1 MSTRTPAS
9 AEHASRAA
17 IGQRVKDLRQRRGMT
32 LRNLASGLMVSSA
45 TVSAIENGHTG
56 LSAVRLGEVA
66 ALLGVSVE
74 ELDASPSGSSPG
86 SWRSGA
92 MTPDSEDSKTNG
104 LEVTAVLPVVRPFDW
119 RHYPPLVLDPPL
131 AAALSSFLDL
141 GYHGA
146 TMRHIAQRAGLS
158 VPGIYHYYPSKR
170 EMLVAILDLTM
181 DDLIRRSS
189 AARDQGVG
197 PVERFTLLVECLALY
212 HTPSPRAGVR
222 RGERDTQPSSPAAR
236 AGGRHPARAAAHGR
250 RRGSGRGSK
259 RRLPHR
265 TPPRSGS
272 GGCHDAH
279 RAPAVVLRGGTD
291 QRRGCRAPV
300 CGVRPGPGP
309 LPALPEWAA
318 CRRTKQLVSM
328 GPLSTRPAR

>member
-1 MSTRTPAS
+1 M
-9 AEHASRAA
+9 
-17 IGQRVKDLRQRRGMT
+17 
-32 LRNLASGLMVSSA
+32 RNLASGLMVSSA
-45 TVSAIENGHTG
+45 TVSHRERPHGVERGPPRRGGRPARGVGRGAGRLAEREFPR
-56 LSAVRLGEVA
+56 LVAVRCHDPRQRGLEDERTRGDGGLARGAPVRLAPLPAARPRPTLGRS
-66 ALLGVSVE
+66 ALLLSG
-74 ELDASPSGSSPG
+74 LGLPRGDDAS
-86 SWRSGA
+86 
-92 MTPDSEDSKTNG
+92 
-104 LEVTAVLPVVRPFDW
+104 L
-119 RHYPPLVLDPPL
+119 
-131 AAALSSFLDL
+131 
-141 GYHGA
+141 
-146 TMRHIAQRAGLS
+146 AQRAGLS
-158 VPGIYHYYPSKR
+158 VPGIYHYYPSKH